1 MNIRRAFAFS
11 ILAAAVPASLVAQGR
26 GIMGG
31 RGAMTP
37 GRGGGNIA
45 RDAGIYIPKYANIV
59 NLLVEHRPD
68 LALNDSQFTRI
79 IAIKRSLDSTNAPL
93 LRKLDSVQRLFRAG
107 VPMFST
113 PSAQRR
119 DSLAEARSLII
130 ETIGSIR
137 DNVGAAR
144 DKAYAFLSAS
154 QVTKAQE
161 MEDKA
166 ERAVLEENQKGERAT
181 QSRGGG
187 GSVRPPTG

>member
-1 MNIRRAFAFS
+1 MNIRRVFGFLM
-11 ILAAAVPASLVAQGR
+11 LAAAPASLVAQGR

-45 RDAGIYIPKYANIV
+45 RDPGIYIPKYANII
-59 NLLVEHRPD
+59 NLLIEHRPD
-68 LALNDSQFTRI
+68 LALSDSQFTRI
-79 IAIKRSLDSTNAPL
+79 IGIKRSLDSANAPL

-119 DSLAEARSLII
+119 DSLAEAHSLII
-130 ETIGSIR
+130 EMIGSIR

-161 MEDKA
+161 IEDKA

-187 GSVRPPTG
+187 GSARPPTG